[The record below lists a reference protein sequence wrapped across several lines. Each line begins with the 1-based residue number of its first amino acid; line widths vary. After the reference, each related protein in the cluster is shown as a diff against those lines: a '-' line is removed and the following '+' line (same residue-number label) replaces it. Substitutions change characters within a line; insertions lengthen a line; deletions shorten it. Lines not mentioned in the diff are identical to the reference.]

1 MNNILYYKYIVLI
14 VCFVSYVLAI
24 EVDIS
29 LGEAFSINQ
38 RLSIINS
45 QDDII
50 EFDAIFKTNGLKI
63 PYYYSIRFIKELKT
77 INVEI
82 EHIHHKL
89 YVEQN
94 LPNRVSKFEV
104 TDGYNLFLIN
114 LSDNITDYFSYRVGI
129 GTVVSHP
136 DIIVDGQT
144 NYIRGGGAIPK
155 VWFDGY
161 HWSGISTQI
170 SGFYK
175 SSISDKW
182 SYQIEA
188 KLIYANTVVPIEE
201 GEVELPNTSIHILFG
216 LSRKLKGYLEKNH

>member
-24 EVDIS
+24 EIDIS
-29 LGEAFSINQ
+29 LGEAFNLNQ
-38 RLSIINS
+38 RLSIVKS
-45 QDDII
+45 QADII
-50 EFDAIFKTNGLKI
+50 EFDAIFKTNGLKT
-63 PYYYSIRFIKELKT
+63 PHYYSIRFIKELKT
-77 INVEI
+77 INVEL
-82 EHIHHKL
+82 ENIHHKL

-94 LPNRVSKFEV
+94 LPDRVSRFEV
-104 TDGYNLFLIN
+104 TDGYNLLLIN
-114 LSDNITDYFSYRVGI
+114 ISDNITNDFSYRLGI

-136 DIIVDGQT
+136 YIVVDGQT
-144 NYIRGGGAIPK
+144 NYTRGGGLIPK
-155 VWFDGY
+155 FWSDGY
-161 HWSGISTQI
+161 HWGGISTQI

-182 SYQIEA
+182 SYQIET
-188 KLIYANTVVPIEE
+188 KLIYANTVVPIGW